1 MPLSIEPTGA
11 TLGAIVTGI
20 RLGSLDGATWPAI
33 EQAFHEHGV
42 LIFPG
47 QHLTADEQ
55 YGFAR
60 RFGDIE
66 HLVPGRDL
74 KVVPFSN
81 RRADGMPLYIKGHG
95 ASILKGNEEWH
106 TDSSYMPLSAKASVL
121 SAVEVAPGNAGTE
134 WADMRA
140 AYDALD
146 DGTRDRISNLCAY
159 HSLFYSQGRIG
170 HEPEVGAG
178 YGFYGGEK
186 PLRPL
191 VKVHSATAR
200 PALYIGR
207 HAYGIPGLS
216 EEESERLLTSLAE
229 FACQPPR
236 TYLHEWQVGDTAIW
250 DNRCVMHRARPCDA
264 DLPRVLVHTRVAG
277 DPATELAPG
286 MTPQG

>member
-1 MPLSIEPTGA
+1 MPLSIEPTDA
-11 TLGAIVTGI
+11 TLGAIVTGV
-20 RLGSLDGATWPAI
+20 RLGSLDASTWPVI
-33 EQAFHEHGV
+33 ERAFHDHGV

-47 QHLTADEQ
+47 QHLSADEQ
-55 YGFAR
+55 YEFAAQ
-60 RFGDIE
+60 FGDIE
-66 HLVPGRDL
+66 HLVPQRNL

-81 RRADGMPLYIKGHG
+81 RRADGLPLYEKGHG
-95 ASILKGNEEWH
+95 AQILKGNEEWH
-106 TDSSYMPLSAKASVL
+106 TDSSYMPLSAKASIL
-121 SAVEVAPGNAGTE
+121 SAVDVAPGAAHTE

-146 DGTRDRISNLCAY
+146 QKTIDRISGLCAY

-170 HEPEVGAG
+170 HKADAGAG
-178 YGFYGGEK
+178 YGFYDGDK

-191 VKVHSATAR
+191 VKVHPATGR

-216 EEESERLLTSLAE
+216 EEESASLLGDLAE

-250 DNRCVMHRARPCDA
+250 DNRCVMHRAHPCDPK
-264 DLPRVLVHTRVAG
+264 LPRVLVHTRVAG

-286 MTPQG
+286 MTPQQ

>member
-1 MPLSIEPTGA
+1 
-11 TLGAIVTGI
+11 
-20 RLGSLDGATWPAI
+20 
-33 EQAFHEHGV
+33 
-42 LIFPG
+42 
-47 QHLTADEQ
+47 
-55 YGFAR
+55 
-60 RFGDIE
+60 
-66 HLVPGRDL
+66 
-74 KVVPFSN
+74 
-81 RRADGMPLYIKGHG
+81 
-95 ASILKGNEEWH
+95 
-106 TDSSYMPLSAKASVL
+106 
-121 SAVEVAPGNAGTE
+121 
-134 WADMRA
+134 MRA

-207 HAYGIPGLS
+207 HAYGIPGLP

-286 MTPQG
+286 MTPQQLARQDGWRRLPAGPRRKRQVGQPRAGLAQVFAAPNEFAQVVQQPPEFAVNRDGGFEAQARFQVFPRLRPGAVHHGDAAECEQQCGIVGMVIGNQPLRDSHLPARRSGDGMRP